1 MTKFITGAAIGAL
14 ITFLIVDAD
23 AADLDTQFNQIG
35 FGAKPEQAI
44 ELLGKPDSEIA
55 WNTLSFQHRR
65 WKWTAGGRSYVLVF
79 AFDHVISKKGCTGLS
94 VDC

>member
-1 MTKFITGAAIGAL
+1 MIKFITGAATGVL
-14 ITFLIVDAD
+14 ITCLIVDAN
-23 AADLDTQFNQIG
+23 AADLNTQFNQIG
-35 FGAKPEQAI
+35 FGATPEQAI

-55 WNTLSFQHRR
+55 RNTLSFQQRR

-79 AFDHVISKKGCTGLS
+79 AFDHVISKKICTGLA